1 MSAEPQLFRIN
12 PESQESER
20 IEEVNFAQLGLQE
33 RRDIQEWIAANP
45 GILGED
51 LLIIGKEFSGFD
63 RTDERLDL
71 LAVDVDGKLVV
82 IELKRDDTGA
92 DAHWQA
98 IKYASY
104 LHRAGAEDI
113 IRMFADYEE
122 VSEEEALNKLLQ
134 HLGADDLG
142 ILNKDQRIILASHR
156 FAPEVTSAALW
167 LNEKAPGEDL
177 ITCIQLTPYKDEKTD
192 SLYIQ
197 ANTII
202 PVPGVDEYVI
212 GIGESPNEN
221 RPIIRGA
228 SLAAKTAARRRN
240 DAVTRFLRGVA
251 ERAVSGLPDE
261 IKPDRHS
268 RWAGEYGGYRYYH
281 LWYSRPPWDNWKMR
295 YFVNLYYKDEN
306 APDTSQADLGFG
318 YWGSEIKDLVT
329 SRISDLHISD
339 NQRMSNGG
347 IIISHRG
354 SALDDSFADTLA
366 ETLRHF
372 IEVTTPMIDAIENE
386 HNAEDA

>member
-113 IRMFADYEE
+113 IRMFADYEG

-177 ITCIQLTPYKDEKTD
+177 ITCIQLTPYKDATTD

-197 ANTII
+197 ANAII
-202 PVPGVDEYVI
+202 PVPGVDDYVI
-212 GIGESPNEN
+212 GIGDSSVEN
-221 RPIIRGA
+221 RPITRGPG
-228 SLAAKTAARRRN
+228 SLSQTFARNRN
-240 DAVTRFLRGVA
+240 DDVTRFLRDVS
-251 ERAVSGLPDE
+251 ERVMSSMADD
-261 IKPDRHS
+261 IKPDRQS
-268 RWAGEYGGYRYYH
+268 RWAGDHGGLRYYRW
-281 LWYSRPPWDNWKMR
+281 WYSWQPWGNGVMR
-295 YFVNLYYKDEN
+295 YEVNLHARSEDT
-306 APDTSQADLGFG
+306 PDTRQADLGFAYRRSRFDG
-318 YWGSEIKDLVT
+318 LE
-329 SRISDLHISD
+329 SRITDLRIYDDQIVESGWIYVS
-339 NQRMSNGG
+339 R
-347 IIISHRG
+347 RG
-354 SALDDSFADTLA
+354 SALDDSFAATLA

-372 IEVTTPMIDAIENE
+372 IEVITPSIDDFENE
-386 HNAEDA
+386 GDAEDA